1 MVLSSVA
8 VLMLLALGSNA
19 KTMDLWQPVAALPAF
34 AIWLIAAL
42 RCIFL
47 CECDTCHLGT
57 SVCCAHARGFS
68 LSLLYRYSC
77 TAVLTATLL
86 PTLYRTMVHVS
97 LTLTTTSRR
106 TDYSTRSS
114 Q

>member
-47 CECDTCHLGT
+47 CECDTCHLGPT
-57 SVCCAHARGFS
+57 MVGAVCCAHARGFS
-68 LSLLYRYSC
+68 FISALLVQLYSC
-77 TAVLTATLL
+77 TDCYAPSYTV
-86 PTLYRTMVHVS
+86 PYHG
-97 LTLTTTSRR
+97 
-106 TDYSTRSS
+106 TR
-114 Q
+114 

>member
-57 SVCCAHARGFS
+57 
-68 LSLLYRYSC
+68 
-77 TAVLTATLL
+77 
-86 PTLYRTMVHVS
+86 
-97 LTLTTTSRR
+97 
-106 TDYSTRSS
+106 
-114 Q
+114 

>member
-47 CECDTCHLGT
+47 CECDTCHLGPR
-57 SVCCAHARGFS
+57 CCVLCTRTRFLFISA
-68 LSLLYRYSC
+68 LPVQLYSC
-77 TAVLTATLL
+77 TDCYAPSYTV
-86 PTLYRTMVHVS
+86 PYHG
-97 LTLTTTSRR
+97 
-106 TDYSTRSS
+106 TR
-114 Q
+114 